1 MSPAVWMNRQVAW
14 TTEPVAALRA
24 VFAAALP
31 SALAPTLT
39 AILLIFAGTICAAD
53 ITREQALKQLTSRDA
68 TARFAAVKRLHDI
81 GRTRDANALAKLLF
95 DEDEDNRAAAEAAMW
110 AAWSRSGDAQ
120 IDALFKKGV
129 AQMNAADG
137 EAALAS
143 FTEVIRK
150 KPDFAEGWN
159 KRATVYFFMKRFK
172 ESLAD
177 CDEVIKRNPIHFG
190 ALSGYGQIYAQMEEF
205 DKALDYFERAIAIN
219 PNMAGVAQ
227 NIIALRKLRAARERR
242 AI

>member
-1 MSPAVWMNRQVAW
+1 MRVPVNPMIRLTRPAA
-14 TTEPVAALRA
+14 TLAAAHCLA
-24 VFAAALP
+24 IAVLLFVLAGTVFAAE
-31 SALAPTLT
+31 LT
-39 AILLIFAGTICAAD
+39 RA
-53 ITREQALKQLTSRDA
+53 QALKQLSGKTEAGRLAAIQRLREIGQFRDS
-68 TARFAAVKRLHDI
+68 H
-81 GRTRDANALAKLLF
+81 ALAQRLF

-110 AAWSRSGDAQ
+110 AVWSRSGDAR

-129 AQMNAADG
+129 AQMNATDG
-137 EAALAS
+137 EAAIAT
-143 FTEVIRK
+143 FTEVIRR

-159 KRATVYFFMKRFK
+159 KRATVYFFMKRFE

-177 CDEVIKRNPIHFG
+177 CDEVIKRNPLHFG
-190 ALSGYGQIYAQMEEF
+190 ALSGYGQIYAQMDQF